1 MIVNNEQQAQGAPI
15 KPPVS
20 TEPQN
25 NQPPRPEGEFN
36 PKLTYSW
43 LHSLSEENGSKLTEE
58 DILRYSKE
66 NVADNFLDIYAKVG
80 APLPEPTVLDSIY
93 ESFFEIPEVET
104 VPPVEKKKST
114 ESPSILE
121 PEESSS
127 ESSVDSETR
136 PPVVAIEGG
145 KDRTTRRKLVEN
157 DNNIFQESK
166 NFEDYITA
174 SDASWFNMNERDA
187 EVQFN
192 SQFGMMGFRANQSEP
207 NSNVLEVVAPNGK
220 TKRVRLYTDAY
231 KAVSGEVGDADWREN
246 FHKTDLNNWMK
257 SNLVQ
262 TPFADSD
269 LRSGNSAIIKKTV
282 DDYMSSSVAFAGEDV
297 EFLKSVLGREFQ
309 ATQDNDKRGV
319 FKPNLTIF
327 HIHNQI
333 GISKQ
338 KITDLQSQIQEITPD
353 NPVYYPNRPSGTFQN
368 RAGSSDPDEFDKL
381 NSILSAEKAKL
392 KRLQKL
398 EDQAVFAKTSM
409 SSTLGSKLLQSG
421 AYEMYDFANN
431 DKEIR
436 RFEALGMDMG
446 DLPLNQLR
454 VNGRPSTYNEMS
466 RLLTDYEAIR
476 DVRDGSLRLEIT
488 KDGVTGEIAS
498 NLIGQLQE
506 LEVQNKAMRSDGL
519 FGNDGFWS
527 HYFENT
533 LDETANVFQE
543 LGIATLEAV
552 GDIGRAGK
560 DFMKMIFGDEIYD
573 NVRPNSGLGNYSQ
586 IQGLRKKY
594 LPMYDSTLSDAGSFG
609 EAMAKG
615 SNTLAHSLP
624 VMATFAVHPT
634 LGLGVV
640 GTSSYGREIGEI
652 EREIQRAKE
661 SLSEDDF
668 LFEEDRLRAKQ
679 TAEMS
684 KLEMRGYALLVA
696 GGETALTRAFTFNYF
711 KSARAAR
718 NFKGTVNETNAKKL
732 SDQFTKYSRM
742 SWLDKT
748 AHQLGINRRALAA
761 EVMEE
766 DLIATN
772 RYLVRVGMGLEEFDA
787 KKYSDLIRETSLN
800 SAFSSVGMAKMASM
814 YQTPRLQKATN
825 EYIMKNILIDGELE
839 AAHRLIRAE
848 ESLQQELNPRVRPIE
863 YIPEENRTLIG
874 EEGQSGVRIQQKG
887 QVTNAESKVNQDN
900 VDMLN
905 EVINDARQTLENAR
919 ASKKQLLDEMTDKDK
934 EEFLFQMQAIEK
946 AQRSIYDTENRS
958 VALTAYKN
966 IAAAKDKARQVL
978 LKYPSQ
984 LTFDYL
990 PANLQTKYLERAK
1003 NAIIQDEFNGNENAT
1018 YAIRTYDPFSFLEEE
1033 QDNSQEY
1040 DIDPAKIRKLAGE
1053 MYVNEV
1059 KEVGLT
1065 TYLGMHVLPGFD
1077 YVNTDRMVPDRTP
1090 NKDKVYDLRGRLN
1103 KIYGLDN
1110 QGVLNFDKPVETKR
1124 KSDELEAQEILDF
1137 TKGQVPVAEGTQESD
1152 VVLEPEIDAKID
1164 NKEVVE
1170 QRNMETGRQVKD
1182 AVSESARQSAKNRI
1196 DMVLQRLDEYDME
1209 IDVFAELNANQR
1221 KDLEQ
1226 FFDDLESSKR
1236 GNIGKVET
1244 ILDALD
1250 IAMEIRSQSNSIDL
1264 SNTETHSS
1272 LLKAYTDI
1280 NASWYLHGSP
1290 FAQVVFTES
1299 SMAST
1304 TLLMRNMFPDAQT
1317 AQAFVNL
1324 NMEAGRITDAVKND
1338 VSKKKSEQVS
1348 LYEQDALNDADYTSA
1363 NKKNR
1368 KNLADPN
1375 SLENSYELY
1384 ALSMLYRLQGET
1396 NKDGVDIEFARTK
1409 KLILDELALRKNEYE
1424 TTTDKKQRE
1433 ANFVKYKLWEGM
1445 VDKLGIKDATAY
1457 EYVAARASG
1466 RNKNMIDRLASLQPT
1481 DKALDRIQ
1489 DFNRF
1494 NPTVMQRY
1502 LPTFYTHGT
1511 QKSGYADAFGFSTE
1525 SEGGIIGANQAKD
1538 VVLPTELGGVNNLRL
1553 NPGDFFNQAFG
1564 SLQGLELDIQGRSAY
1579 RTISHLMNM
1588 PAFQLGFEGNVL
1600 MEDGTV
1606 NLTED
1611 YQMFQDIF
1619 TKREKIFENDIR
1631 DAHKTPID
1639 YGQEVTWKQ
1648 VWGSLG
1654 STAYTGISAV
1664 SLGRITQNTSQY
1676 YSATSAVSPMLTSPI
1691 ARQHLRRNQVAF
1703 NFGLSGVM
1711 SGAQSKNALGNYL
1724 NQYFNGAYAANIFA
1738 QSSTGMRNSLA
1749 SELITNQNKKFSPS
1763 YLMRAFNLVEVKE
1776 KDSDTK
1782 ALPEGQKD
1790 PGTGIVKQETLPV
1803 RAPQKQLPPRSNL
1816 IDGESRPMPPT
1827 EEQVREASMRPS
1839 EQEIKTQLE
1848 LAGVK
1853 FDAKYTAKQFFD
1865 LLTESNSSVLE
1876 LLLANGDRAAA
1887 NATFE
1892 ALYLDKRIQ
1901 DGAKYDP
1908 KNPMAFWEAENAN
1921 PNKDAINYADEIISR
1936 TQTQTTSTAQSG
1948 IYSEYAGSSTRA
1960 ASRVFYPFA
1969 RHMMNARSDINN
1981 QLGILN
1987 SKETT
1992 QREKILARQS
2002 LRGRVAEVTAYMG
2015 VAKGSWV
2022 IMSKGLV
2029 AGTLSALGAVDEED
2043 IERYDDVS
2051 INRFIG
2057 DKFLPIEDRDLVEI
2071 PNAGYKA
2078 ARTQEEYD
2086 VMMKQMELGMSGLKM
2101 DMIDFQRQLMTYENK
2116 FNMDGNYQQNLTRD
2130 LVQDLITTMT
2140 PTPRMDIIDDV
2151 GIKAFN
2157 QGAAIL
2163 GLDVEMNEFLSNDL
2177 RGANTKQGRV
2187 NAIAENLGYFSI
2199 GAEQV
2204 QKIIDAQNM
2213 YTSFQK
2219 YKAMPLSPDG
2229 SITVNYTAPTEEMRE
2244 ALVEASEFYYGMRV
2258 LNAIAPYGPR
2268 ADINK
2273 VLNRM
2278 ERQLDNY
2285 FKAVQVVDEKPMGE
2299 FDLSREARERR
2310 SVLEQD

>member
-1 MIVNNEQQAQGAPI
+1 
-15 KPPVS
+15 
-20 TEPQN
+20 
-25 NQPPRPEGEFN
+25 
-36 PKLTYSW
+36 
-43 LHSLSEENGSKLTEE
+43 
-58 DILRYSKE
+58 
-66 NVADNFLDIYAKVG
+66 
-80 APLPEPTVLDSIY
+80 
-93 ESFFEIPEVET
+93 
-104 VPPVEKKKST
+104 
-114 ESPSILE
+114 
-121 PEESSS
+121 
-127 ESSVDSETR
+127 
-136 PPVVAIEGG
+136 
-145 KDRTTRRKLVEN
+145 
-157 DNNIFQESK
+157 
-166 NFEDYITA
+166 
-174 SDASWFNMNERDA
+174 
-187 EVQFN
+187 
-192 SQFGMMGFRANQSEP
+192 
-207 NSNVLEVVAPNGK
+207 
-220 TKRVRLYTDAY
+220 
-231 KAVSGEVGDADWREN
+231 
-246 FHKTDLNNWMK
+246 
-257 SNLVQ
+257 
-262 TPFADSD
+262 
-269 LRSGNSAIIKKTV
+269 
-282 DDYMSSSVAFAGEDV
+282 
-297 EFLKSVLGREFQ
+297 
-309 ATQDNDKRGV
+309 
-319 FKPNLTIF
+319 
-327 HIHNQI
+327 
-333 GISKQ
+333 
-338 KITDLQSQIQEITPD
+338 
-353 NPVYYPNRPSGTFQN
+353 
-368 RAGSSDPDEFDKL
+368 
-381 NSILSAEKAKL
+381 
-392 KRLQKL
+392 
-398 EDQAVFAKTSM
+398 
-409 SSTLGSKLLQSG
+409 
-421 AYEMYDFANN
+421 
-431 DKEIR
+431 
-436 RFEALGMDMG
+436 
-446 DLPLNQLR
+446 
-454 VNGRPSTYNEMS
+454 
-466 RLLTDYEAIR
+466 
-476 DVRDGSLRLEIT
+476 
-488 KDGVTGEIAS
+488 
-498 NLIGQLQE
+498 
-506 LEVQNKAMRSDGL
+506 
-519 FGNDGFWS
+519 
-527 HYFENT
+527 
-533 LDETANVFQE
+533 
-543 LGIATLEAV
+543 
-552 GDIGRAGK
+552 
-560 DFMKMIFGDEIYD
+560 
-573 NVRPNSGLGNYSQ
+573 
-586 IQGLRKKY
+586 
-594 LPMYDSTLSDAGSFG
+594 
-609 EAMAKG
+609 
-615 SNTLAHSLP
+615 
-624 VMATFAVHPT
+624 
-634 LGLGVV
+634 
-640 GTSSYGREIGEI
+640 
-652 EREIQRAKE
+652 
-661 SLSEDDF
+661 
-668 LFEEDRLRAKQ
+668 
-679 TAEMS
+679 
-684 KLEMRGYALLVA
+684 
-696 GGETALTRAFTFNYF
+696 
-711 KSARAAR
+711 
-718 NFKGTVNETNAKKL
+718 
-732 SDQFTKYSRM
+732 
-742 SWLDKT
+742 
-748 AHQLGINRRALAA
+748 
-761 EVMEE
+761 
-766 DLIATN
+766 
-772 RYLVRVGMGLEEFDA
+772 
-787 KKYSDLIRETSLN
+787 
-800 SAFSSVGMAKMASM
+800 
-814 YQTPRLQKATN
+814 
-825 EYIMKNILIDGELE
+825 
-839 AAHRLIRAE
+839 
-848 ESLQQELNPRVRPIE
+848 
-863 YIPEENRTLIG
+863 
-874 EEGQSGVRIQQKG
+874 
-887 QVTNAESKVNQDN
+887 
-900 VDMLN
+900 
-905 EVINDARQTLENAR
+905 
-919 ASKKQLLDEMTDKDK
+919 
-934 EEFLFQMQAIEK
+934 
-946 AQRSIYDTENRS
+946 
-958 VALTAYKN
+958 
-966 IAAAKDKARQVL
+966 VL

-1003 NAIIQDEFNGNENAT
+1003 NAIIQDEFDGNENAT

-1053 MYVNEV
+1053 MYVNDV

-1065 TYLGMHVLPGFD
+1065 TYLGMNVLPGFD

-1090 NKDKVYDLRGRLN
+1090 NKDKVYDLRGQLN
-1103 KIYGLDN
+1103 KIYALDN

-1137 TKGQVPVAEGTQESD
+1137 TKGQLPVAEGTQESE

-1170 QRNMETGRQVKD
+1170 QRNMEIGRQVKD
-1182 AVSESARQSAKNRI
+1182 AVSESARQSAKDRI
-1196 DMVLQRLDEYDME
+1196 DMVLERLDEYDME

-1226 FFDDLESSKR
+1226 FFSDLESNKR

-1250 IAMEIRSQSNSIDL
+1250 IAMEIRSQTNKIDL
-1264 SNTETHSS
+1264 SNTETRSS
-1272 LLKAYTDI
+1272 LLKAYTDM

-1290 FAQVVFTES
+1290 FAQVVFPES

-1324 NMEAGRITDAVKND
+1324 NMEAGRITDAVKNN
-1338 VSKKKSEQVS
+1338 VSKKKSEQLS

-1363 NKKNR
+1363 NRKNR

-1396 NKDGVDIEFARTK
+1396 NKDGVDVEFARTK

-1424 TTTDKKQRE
+1424 TTTDKKQKE

-1445 VDKLGIKDATAY
+1445 VDKLGIADATAY

-1466 RNKNMIDRLASLQPT
+1466 RNKNQIDRLASLQPK

-1502 LPTFYTHGT
+1502 LPTFYVKGNES
-1511 QKSGYADAFGFSTE
+1511 SGYVDAFGYEETSGTA
-1525 SEGGIIGANQAKD
+1525 SANQIKD
-1538 VVLPTELGGVNNLRL
+1538 VVLPTELGGTNQIRL

-1564 SLQGLELDIQGRSAY
+1564 SLQGLELDIQGRTTY
-1579 RTISHLMNM
+1579 RTISNLMNM

-1600 MEDGTV
+1600 KEDGTV

-1619 TKREKIFENDIR
+1619 NKREMTFENDIR

-1639 YGQEVTWKQ
+1639 YGQEVTWNQ
-1648 VWGSLG
+1648 VFGAVG
-1654 STAYTGISAV
+1654 STVYTGISAV
-1664 SLGRITQNTSQY
+1664 SLGRITQNTSQF
-1676 YSATSAVSPMLTSPI
+1676 YSATSAVAPMLTSPI
-1691 ARQHLRRNQVAF
+1691 SRQHLRRNQVAF

-1711 SGAQSKNALGNYL
+1711 SGAESKNAVGNYL

-1749 SELITNQNKKFSPS
+1749 SELITNQNKKFSPT

-1776 KDSDTK
+1776 QESDTK

-1790 PGTGIVKQETLPV
+1790 PGTGIVKQERFPV

-1827 EEQVREASMRPS
+1827 DEQVRDASMRPS

-1908 KNPMAFWEAENAN
+1908 KNPMAFWESENTN
-1921 PNKDAINYADEIISR
+1921 PNKDAINYADEVISR

-1948 IYSEYAGSSTRA
+1948 IYSEYAGQSTRN

-1981 QLGILN
+1981 QLRIVN

-1992 QREKILARQS
+1992 EREKILARQS

-2043 IERYDDVS
+2043 IERYDDIS
-2051 INRFIG
+2051 INRFVG

-2071 PNAGYKA
+2071 PNAGYNA

-2086 VMMKQMELGMSGLKM
+2086 VLMKQMELGMSGLKM
-2101 DMIDFQRQLMTYENK
+2101 DMIDFQRKLMTYENK

-2204 QKIIDAQNM
+2204 QKLVDAQNM

-2229 SITVNYTAPTEEMRE
+2229 TITVNYTAPTEAMRE

-2268 ADINK
+2268 ADVNK
-2273 VLNRM
+2273 ILNRM